1 MRSRMR
7 HAQWVAVLVG
17 MVGVPASAE
26 APPPVVGEVPK
37 ATPAPTPTPDPTP
50 NPTPNPT
57 SACDD
62 VLGQALE
69 ELEFWKAQATG
80 QPVLTVSTQTAAS
93 GGSALPSLPV
103 IGPIVVP
110 PRLTVSTPTAAAAT
124 PPEAAPVALPPVVYT
139 GPRPRL
145 EQAAAAVK
153 EMKAPAAALVI
164 AAWDD
169 DFAAK
174 VLAQLPAR
182 ATGAIASALPPE
194 QAARLLSRLSQLSM
208 KDGSP

>member
-1 MRSRMR
+1 
-7 HAQWVAVLVG
+7 
-17 MVGVPASAE
+17 
-26 APPPVVGEVPK
+26 
-37 ATPAPTPTPDPTP
+37 
-50 NPTPNPT
+50 
-57 SACDD
+57 

-110 PRLTVSTPTAAAAT
+110 PKLTVSTPTPAAAT

-194 QAARLLSRLSQLSM
+194 QAARLLSRLSQL
-208 KDGSP
+208 

>member
-1 MRSRMR
+1 MSPRSVRR
-7 HAQWVAVLVG
+7 RAQVVAVVVG
-17 MVGVPASAE
+17 LSGLPASAQ
-26 APPPVVGEVPK
+26 APPPVVGEVAK
-37 ATPAPTPTPDPTP
+37 PAPAPSPA
-50 NPTPNPT
+50 NV
-57 SACDD
+57 CED

-80 QPVLTVSTQTAAS
+80 APLLTVSTQTASS
-93 GGSALPSLPV
+93 GGSSLPGLPSLP
-103 IGPIVVP
+103 PIAGSP
-110 PRLTVSTPTAAAAT
+110 KLTVSTPPPPSPAAAPAPT
-124 PPEAAPVALPPVVYT
+124 SPEPAPVALPPVVYT

-169 DFAAK
+169 DFAAR

-182 ATGAIASALPPE
+182 ATGAIAAALPAE
-194 QAARLLSRLSQLSM
+194 QAARLLSRLSQLSL
-208 KDGSP
+208 KDGTP